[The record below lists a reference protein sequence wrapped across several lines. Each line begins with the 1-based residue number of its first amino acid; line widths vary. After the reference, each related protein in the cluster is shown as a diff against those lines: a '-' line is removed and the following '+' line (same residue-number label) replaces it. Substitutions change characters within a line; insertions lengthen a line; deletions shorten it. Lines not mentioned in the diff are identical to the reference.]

1 MSILVN
7 VVGQKMY
14 VSSTMSCIV
23 DGSRNFVKFRFNLSE
38 DWDGLQV
45 KAQFKQNGTVYHRI
59 LDDENSV
66 FLPSEIVAGTC
77 TLMLTGSSNTFVFG
91 TSNYLTLKIEK
102 NIYQPST
109 GSGDSSGT
117 IGSGS
122 QGTLDSAPVTNLI
135 TVTISETLDDSAYF
149 LVTQPVETDDES
161 VVEEPRR
168 IPLSVLVD
176 YLKYEPIDITSITN
190 NVRSAEIGS
199 TVNSVKVSWS
209 LNRSPASQT
218 VTVKVGDTVVQ
229 TVDVA
234 TTDRA
239 AILTDLNLT
248 EKTIFTVDVADERG
262 ATNSED
268 TGLYFYNGV
277 YYGVLED
284 GVTLDSAAILSLKK
298 NVQNG
303 RSISSF
309 TAEAGTT
316 QRIAYA
322 LPNSYGTPT
331 FKDIESGFQA
341 GFYLATE
348 EPIQFTNDYEH
359 MELYNIWLSTNL
371 GLGTMKVSV
380 S

>member
-23 DGSRNFVKFRFNLSE
+23 DGSRNFVKFRFNFSE

-109 GSGDSSGT
+109 GSDDSSGT

-161 VVEEPRR
+161 TTEEARR

-190 NVRSAEIGS
+190 SVRSAEIGS

-284 GVTLDSAAILSLKK
+284 GVTLDSAAILSLSRKLQSVK
-298 NVQNG
+298 DLT
-303 RSISSF
+303 F
-309 TAEAGTT
+309 TVTADDT

-322 LPNSYGTPT
+322 LPTDGYGTPT
-331 FKDIESGFQA
+331 FKDMETTFPA
-341 GFYLATE
+341 DMYLAET
-348 EPIQFTNDYEH
+348 IAFTNASGHTENYD
-359 MELYNIWLSTNL
+359 IWLSTNV
-371 GLGTMKVSV
+371 GLGTITVAVS
-380 S
+380 